1 MRASAKLFYA
11 IAVFLGISGVVY
23 VFGTVWI
30 EDDGWK
36 YRYDWAGGIPLLLS
50 SLMAIMLG
58 AYLHITESRSD
69 VLPEDWEEAE
79 ISDSAGILGFF
90 SPGSMWPF
98 WMSISIF
105 VFGLGVI
112 FLYYW
117 LILVGGVMLIWACTM
132 LSLQYGLPKEKH

>member
-1 MRASAKLFYA
+1 M
-11 IAVFLGISGVVY
+11 
-23 VFGTVWI
+23 
-30 EDDGWK
+30 
-36 YRYDWAGGIPLLLS
+36 
-50 SLMAIMLG
+50 
-58 AYLHITESRSD
+58 TESRAD

-79 ISDSAGILGFF
+79 ISDSAGVLGFF

-98 WMSISIF
+98 WMSIAIF

-112 FLYYW
+112 FMYYW

>member
-79 ISDSAGILGFF
+79 ISDSAGVLHVAILDVDLHLRIWPWCYLPVLLAD
-90 SPGSMWPF
+90 PGW
-98 WMSISIF
+98 WRNAH
-105 VFGLGVI
+105 LGMYDAEPAI
-112 FLYYW
+112 RF
-117 LILVGGVMLIWACTM
+117 A
-132 LSLQYGLPKEKH
+132 